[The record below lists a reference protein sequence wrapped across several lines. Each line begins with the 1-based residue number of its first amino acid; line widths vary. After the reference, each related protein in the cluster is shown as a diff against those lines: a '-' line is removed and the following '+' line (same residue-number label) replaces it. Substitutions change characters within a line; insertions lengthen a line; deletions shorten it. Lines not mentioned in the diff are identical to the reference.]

1 MWHHDRWLAR
11 ETIACVFILF
21 AIISYYRGPAQRLIS
36 TNLRDKAQ
44 KRDVIER
51 EGGRAFVFEKRR
63 VFRGLRVSTG
73 ECEFVFQWAPHEW
86 AGYDPSVTPLA
97 VRCYAAPA
105 DAVTH
110 GKLWP
115 KDQLLSGLGKT
126 IVWSRSEVTA
136 MLCGDDPL
144 GAVGA
149 RGRQARRRRLQ

>member
-1 MWHHDRWLAR
+1 M
-11 ETIACVFILF
+11 
-21 AIISYYRGPAQRLIS
+21 
-36 TNLRDKAQ
+36 RDKAQ

-126 IVWSRSEVTA
+126 STVSFAFTAWPPTQPRGPEVN
-136 MLCGDDPL
+136 
-144 GAVGA
+144 
-149 RGRQARRRRLQ
+149 RI

>member
-1 MWHHDRWLAR
+1 MRR
-11 ETIACVFILF
+11 SRACLF
-21 AIISYYRGPAQRLIS
+21 CLQLSLTTGGPRTQRLIS
-36 TNLRDKAQ
+36 TYLRDKAQ

-110 GKLWP
+110 GKLWT